1 MKNLG
6 ILISGRG
13 SNMESI
19 LKAIKK
25 QKIPI
30 NPAVVISNKS
40 NAKGLTIAKKMG
52 VQTVVIDSSKY
63 KGNRLQFDKEI
74 ISILRKY
81 KVTPTNGL
89 VCLAGFMRIISPYFI
104 KEYKNKILNIHPAL
118 LPAFPGLDAQ
128 KQAIE
133 FGAKYSGCTVH
144 FVDEGVDTGPIIIQE
159 IVKIGNNDTEKTLTK
174 KILVKEF
181 DKLEVKDAV
190 DFATNLVTW
199 ADVIRK
205 SFFEGAI
212 DELISTRR
220 LVHIAQAYKMFD
232 NKLKAIEM
240 CVARFDSETKAT
252 FLDLYTKVD
261 AEAEAYED
269 AIDEEEQLILE
280 NLEEN
285 SIVFSPYKPFQLLLQ
300 EGAVNLV

>member
-1 MKNLG
+1 
-6 ILISGRG
+6 
-13 SNMESI
+13 MESI

-40 NAKGLTIAKKMG
+40 NAKGLAIAKKMG

-63 KGNRLQFDKEI
+63 KGKRLQFDKEI
-74 ISILRKY
+74 ITTLRKY

-159 IVKIGNNDTEKTLTK
+159 IVKIRDKDTEKTLTK
-174 KILVKEF
+174 KILTKEHEIYPKAVELF
-181 DKLEVKDAV
+181 AKKKLSIKGRRV
-190 DFATNLVTW
+190 
-199 ADVIRK
+199 R
-205 SFFEGAI
+205 
-212 DELISTRR
+212 IS
-220 LVHIAQAYKMFD
+220 
-232 NKLKAIEM
+232 
-240 CVARFDSETKAT
+240 S
-252 FLDLYTKVD
+252 
-261 AEAEAYED
+261 
-269 AIDEEEQLILE
+269 
-280 NLEEN
+280 
-285 SIVFSPYKPFQLLLQ
+285 
-300 EGAVNLV
+300 